1 MAAAVGEALDALGH
15 RRAVLMGHSYG
26 TLVASRFAKLYP
38 ERVHAMVLLDAGG
51 RGAGVVRGVVG
62 GCGMGWLW
70 GPTKRWGHA
79 LRVGCRL
86 KQNHAYVTGGSATM

>member
-15 RRAVLMGHSYG
+15 RRAVLLGHSYG

-51 RGAGVVRGVVG
+51 RAAGVVCGRSVRVWCGALWAGVGWVA
-62 GCGMGWLW
+62 CGARARDVVVHQGY
-70 GPTKRWGHA
+70 GVA
-79 LRVGCRL
+79 
-86 KQNHAYVTGGSATM
+86 SS